1 MLKLPPDRLRRF
13 TQQVFEACSAP
24 AAEAAIVADH
34 LVKANLV
41 GVDSHGV
48 MRVPQY
54 VRDIH
59 DGGIIPGAHLQV
71 SQETETT
78 AIADG
83 GWNFGPVVAQRAVE
97 LAIEKARAHHVA
109 FVVTRRCGHAGRLG
123 HYTEHAAEKGFFA
136 FGVCNSPRHG
146 HFVLPWGG
154 REPRLAT
161 NPLSYAVPTG
171 FGSQVLA
178 DFSTSTAPE
187 GKVRLYRDKNE
198 SLPEGWIVDH
208 EGNPSTNPQDFY
220 GPPMGALLPFGGSAG
235 YRGYAL
241 GLLVE
246 ILGGTL
252 SAQRIT
258 VDQSGN
264 GVAFLVLD
272 VSAFLPREE
281 FYERVHEL
289 RDYIESSPPAEGFER
304 VMLPGEPELLRQQER
319 QREGI
324 PVDEAVW
331 AEVLRAGESVGVAWQ
346 A

>member
-1 MLKLPPDRLRRF
+1 MAKLPPDRLRRF
-13 TQQVFEACSAP
+13 TQQVFEACGATSSD
-24 AAEAAIVADH
+24 AAIVASH

-48 MRVPQY
+48 MRIPQY
-54 VRDIH
+54 VRDIRE
-59 DGGIIPGAHLQV
+59 GGIIPGAPLEV
-71 SQETETT
+71 LQETETT
-78 AIADG
+78 AIVDG
-83 GWNFGPVVAQRAVE
+83 GWNFGLVVAQRALE
-97 LAIEKARAHHVA
+97 LAIEKAREHHLG

-161 NPLSYAVPTG
+161 NPLSYAVPTD
-171 FGSQVLA
+171 FGAPILA

-187 GKVRLYRDKNE
+187 GKVGLYRDRNE
-198 SLPEGWIVDH
+198 PLPDGWIVDH
-208 EGNPSTNPQDFY
+208 KGRPSTDAKDFY
-220 GPPMGALLPFGGSAG
+220 GPPMGALLPFGGLAG

-241 GLLVE
+241 ALLVE
-246 ILGGTL
+246 ILGVTL
-252 SAQRIT
+252 AGQRIT
-258 VDQSGN
+258 VDQPGN

-272 VSAFLPREE
+272 VLAFLPREE
-281 FYERVHEL
+281 FYERIHEL
-289 RDYIESSPPAEGFER
+289 RDYIESSPPAEGFEK
-304 VMLPGEPELLRQQER
+304 VMLPGEPESLRQQER
-319 QREGI
+319 QRQGI

-331 AEVLRAGESVGVAWQ
+331 TGVLRAGESVGVAWQ